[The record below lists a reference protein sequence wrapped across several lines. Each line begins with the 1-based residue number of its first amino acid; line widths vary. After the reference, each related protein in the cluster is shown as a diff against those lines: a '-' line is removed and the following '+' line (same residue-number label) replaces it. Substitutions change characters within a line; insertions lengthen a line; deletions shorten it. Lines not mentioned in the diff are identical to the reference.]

1 MNAVFLHPLPLWGI
15 AVDKYKIDITEMVV
29 VATAIIS
36 IALAARDAAGAQW
49 ISEEW
54 GEARLIMAPDQ
65 PPGVRS
71 AASSDRCPSA
81 ERGSSLVNRAG
92 VACGVAR
99 SRKVRRPA
107 APLESVPHLRKRGR
121 CPEITLRLSDHP
133 LTFAARGA
141 QASSASGA
149 LR

>member
-1 MNAVFLHPLPLWGI
+1 MHDALEDSHRRARDDFGRLNEERPSQFSLSSAMTAVFRHPLPLWGI

-29 VATAIIS
+29 GATAIIS

-54 GEARLIMAPDQ
+54 DEARLVMAPDQ

-81 ERGSSLVNRAG
+81 E
-92 VACGVAR
+92 
-99 SRKVRRPA
+99 
-107 APLESVPHLRKRGR
+107 
-121 CPEITLRLSDHP
+121 
-133 LTFAARGA
+133 
-141 QASSASGA
+141 
-149 LR
+149 